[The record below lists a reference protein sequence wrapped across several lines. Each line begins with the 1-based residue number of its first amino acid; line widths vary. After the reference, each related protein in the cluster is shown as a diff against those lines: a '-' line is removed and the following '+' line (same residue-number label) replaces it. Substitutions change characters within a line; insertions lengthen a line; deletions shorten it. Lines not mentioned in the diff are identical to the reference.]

1 MLTEE
6 DVQQQAA
13 LEQAVDDARE
23 DAEMVEKR
31 KGAIEAH
38 ENALNYGLIK
48 AALGPKG
55 IRAIAMQG
63 KIGELHSLL
72 SQISHI
78 TGWPNVKLDAA
89 YNVLVDGY
97 YAQVTAGS
105 WRWRANVM
113 LQAAIAV
120 LTEEEYIIADA
131 ADLLDHKGGVTGLVS
146 LCQWLVDHQGIFPV
160 VCATDT
166 IQGLPSEWQVVNLE
180 DGG

>member
-6 DVQQQAA
+6 DVQQQSA

-23 DAEMVEKR
+23 DAEMVDKR

-55 IRAIAMQG
+55 IRSIAMQEE
-63 KIGELHSLL
+63 IGELHKLL
-72 SQISHI
+72 LHRISKL
-78 TGWPNVKLDAA
+78 TGWPKSKLDAA

-120 LTEEEYIIADA
+120 LTEEKYVIADA

-146 LCQWLVDHQGIFPV
+146 LCEWLVGQGISPI

-166 IQGLPSEWQVVNLE
+166 IQGLPSDWQVVKIT
-180 DGG
+180 